1 MTHITYLLESTELWG
16 GTKVVFEQAECLAE
30 YGYIVKIVSKGE
42 KPDWYN
48 VKVPLITVKEFNL
61 KTIPES
67 DILIG
72 TFWPTVR
79 DAFETRNG
87 KVIHFCQGYEGA
99 YKEYRSVKKQID
111 EVYSLNIPK
120 ITVSRHLNEFLRKTF
135 YSQTYYVGQ
144 LVNRDIFYPQQAL
157 YKRKVPLF
165 RILIVGPFE
174 VDFKNI
180 VLSIKGVLL
189 AKEIIPSRIRLV
201 RVSQFP
207 LSKKEQEI
215 IVPDEYYS
223 HLPYYRMGQIYRSAD
238 LYISMSKDAEGFG
251 LPALEAMACGV
262 PAILSKI
269 PSYLGF
275 ARKRDYALF
284 VEPSSPQIIATAIL
298 KLHRDENLRI
308 NLIKRGIEV
317 SKKFT
322 KEKML
327 SRLQKAFTKIMKDRS

>member
-30 YGYIVKIVSKGE
+30 YGYVVKIISKGK

-67 DILIG
+67 DIVIG

-79 DAFETRNG
+79 DAFKAQKG
-87 KVIHFCQGYEGA
+87 KTIHFCQGYEGA
-99 YKEYRSVKKQID
+99 YKEYHSVKKQID

-135 YSQTYYVGQ
+135 CSRTYYVGQ
-144 LVNRDIFYPQQAL
+144 LVNRDIFYPL
-157 YKRKVPLF
+157 KTVYKRRGPLF

-189 AKEIIPSRIRLV
+189 AKKIIPSCIRLI

-215 IVPDEYYS
+215 IVPDEYYY
-223 HLPYYRMGQIYRSAD
+223 HLPYYLMGQVYRSAD

-251 LPALEAMACGV
+251 LPALEAMACGI

-275 ARKRDYALF
+275 AIKKDYALF
-284 VEPSSPQIIATAIL
+284 LELPSPEIL
-298 KLHRDENLRI
+298 AKTIMKLYRDSAARENI
-308 NLIKRGIEV
+308 IKRGIEV

-322 KEKML
+322 RERVL
-327 SRLQKAFTKIMKDRS
+327 SRLQRAFEAVMNW